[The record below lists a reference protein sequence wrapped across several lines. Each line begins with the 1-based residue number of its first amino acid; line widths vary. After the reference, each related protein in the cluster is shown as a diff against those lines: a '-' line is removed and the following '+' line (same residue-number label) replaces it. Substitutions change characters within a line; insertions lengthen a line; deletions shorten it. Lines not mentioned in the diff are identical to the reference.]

1 MGEKPLGIDEAPAH
15 MGTIAGGAP
24 LGGVDVPP
32 PAMKA
37 GSGSTTGSSI
47 KKAGS
52 PVAASQLP
60 KGLEPTPTRPGD
72 PFPDKPGPAGTAEPV
87 AMEGD
92 PIPGADVKLGKNP
105 GGAASAAMPGA
116 QVDGNPDG
124 DELDPMAGAG
134 SISTTRSNIK
144 NSGSAAVA
152 SHPPKGLEPTPTR
165 PGDPFPDKPGPAG
178 IAIKENGVK
187 LDGGAAQ
194 AVGDGHTA
202 EPGAMEGEPIP
213 GIDVKLGKNPG
224 GMVAAAS
231 PVAGIDDPPDTDDL
245 DPMAGAGSINTTRS
259 NIKNSGSA
267 PVAEGSGP
275 TPDEGTPPPPPGPS
289 EAGEALGPNP
299 KRGWYRPQRTKAST
313 AAQKKAAP
321 VAARDAAA
329 IGPEKPTPTDPGDP
343 FPADGGPAAMA
354 PEEQGAT
361 PGVAGGEA
369 TPAGDAPEV
378 AEGYGQPIPGVDII
392 IKKHPPR

>member
-124 DELDPMAGAG
+124 DE
-134 SISTTRSNIK
+134 
-144 NSGSAAVA
+144 
-152 SHPPKGLEPTPTR
+152 
-165 PGDPFPDKPGPAG
+165 
-178 IAIKENGVK
+178 
-187 LDGGAAQ
+187 
-194 AVGDGHTA
+194 
-202 EPGAMEGEPIP
+202 
-213 GIDVKLGKNPG
+213 
-224 GMVAAAS
+224 
-231 PVAGIDDPPDTDDL
+231 L